1 MKPSRSYRGVALLIG
16 ALIAAPLAACSA
28 DAPDAQPAV
37 SQAPDSEG
45 ANSPAGDGWMG
56 PDAALAD
63 VMSVDGKTLVDELDR
78 LPLPERPG
86 FMASVRSNEV
96 LVNVDGQ
103 EGSVDLPADE
113 FYVSIAPYAEQ
124 THDCF
129 YHSLTT
135 CVGELRSE
143 AVHVVVTTDDGEIVV
158 DEETETFANGFLG
171 LWLPRDISGT
181 IEVTHAEGTVSAPIA
196 TGADD
201 PTCVTTLQLT

>member
-1 MKPSRSYRGVALLIG
+1 MMPSRSYRAAAFLVG
-16 ALIAAPLAACSA
+16 AFLTAPLTACSA
-28 DAPDAQPAV
+28 D
-37 SQAPDSEG
+37 
-45 ANSPAGDGWMG
+45 SPGSG
-56 PDAALAD
+56 LAD
-63 VMSVDGKTLVDELDR
+63 VIGTDGKMFVDELDR
-78 LPLPERPG
+78 LPLSERPE
-86 FMASVRSNEV
+86 FIASVRGDEV

-103 EGSVDLPADE
+103 EGSIDLPDDE

-124 THDCF
+124 THECF

-135 CVGELRSE
+135 CVGELRSA
-143 AVHVVVTTDDGEIVV
+143 AVHVVVTTDDGEVVV

>member
-1 MKPSRSYRGVALLIG
+1 MLLIG
-16 ALIAAPLAACSA
+16 ALLAAPLAACSA
-28 DAPDAQPAV
+28 DSPDAQSPV
-37 SQAPDSEG
+37 SQSPESEDAGAPAAED
-45 ANSPAGDGWMG
+45 WLG

-63 VMSVDGKTLVDELDR
+63 VMGVDGKTLVDELDR

-86 FMASVRSNEV
+86 FMASVRSEEV
-96 LVNVDGQ
+96 LVNVGGQ
-103 EGSVDLPADE
+103 EGSIDLPDDE

-135 CVGELRSE
+135 CVGELQNE
-143 AVHVVVTTDDGEIVV
+143 PVHVVVTTDDGEVVV
-158 DEETETFANGFLG
+158 DEETETYANGFLG
-171 LWLPRDISGT
+171 MWLPRDISGT

-201 PTCVTTLQLT
+201 PTCVTTLQLG